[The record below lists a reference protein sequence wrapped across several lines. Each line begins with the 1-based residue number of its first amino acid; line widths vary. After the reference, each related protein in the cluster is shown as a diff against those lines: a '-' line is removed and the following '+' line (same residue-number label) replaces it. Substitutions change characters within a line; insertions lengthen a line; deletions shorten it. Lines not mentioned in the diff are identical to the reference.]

1 MAAGLLCQ
9 KTGPRFPRLQHHDT
23 TRIRISVVVTVAPTG
38 PIATKA
44 DNPNLPTQPA
54 EIAAAVEAGYQLGAS
69 VAHMHLRDED
79 DRPTADLGIAGQ
91 VIDLIAQ
98 NLLDRLHGVGFETD
112 YEPDGTGFHMKYLR
126 KGDGYINVGVPRN
139 HHGGSRA

>member
-23 TRIRISVVVTVAPTG
+23 TRIRISVVVTVAPAG

-54 EIAAAVEAGYQLGAS
+54 DIAAAGKAAHELSHPGAHTHPPHPRVRS
-69 VAHMHLRDED
+69 HAHPRIRPPHAA
-79 DRPTADLGIAGQ
+79 PTAH
-91 VIDLIAQ
+91 
-98 NLLDRLHGVGFETD
+98 R
-112 YEPDGTGFHMKYLR
+112 
-126 KGDGYINVGVPRN
+126 
-139 HHGGSRA
+139 